1 MRNNLEQFFFLPTVP
16 SEPPVILAANST
28 TSTSIELKWSEVTQL
43 NSAPLL
49 GYGIVYKRNDQTFS
63 RDFMKSVLPTPRET
77 TLEGLEKFT
86 DYTIRVF
93 AFTSKGNGVPSQP
106 VLSRT
111 QEDGK
116 LSVASCFL
124 LKGTLA

>member
-1 MRNNLEQFFFLPTVP
+1 
-16 SEPPVILAANST
+16 
-28 TSTSIELKWSEVTQL
+28 
-43 NSAPLL
+43 
-49 GYGIVYKRNDQTFS
+49 
-63 RDFMKSVLPTPRET
+63 MKSVLPTPRET

-106 VLSRT
+106 VLLRT

-116 LSVASCFL
+116 LSVASCC
-124 LKGTLA
+124 LKGPWHENFANFWSDLCLHH